1 MKRAVI
7 ERSRMSEGDQPGFP
21 KHKLFF
27 FTGESKAA
35 VETSQP
41 TNFGLK
47 KLVELCFLEIMS
59 LFVLGR
65 MPEWFWTIANSSR

>member
-1 MKRAVI
+1 MCEMKRDVKG
-7 ERSRMSEGDQPGFP
+7 SRMSEGDQPGFP

-41 TNFGLK
+41 DFIK
-47 KLVELCFLEIMS
+47 KIVELCF
-59 LFVLGR
+59 
-65 MPEWFWTIANSSR
+65 

>member
-1 MKRAVI
+1 MKQVKKSRCEMKRAVI
-7 ERSRMSEGDQPGFP
+7 EVSRMSEGDQPGFP

-41 TNFGLK
+41 TNFGFTK
-47 KLVELCFLEIMS
+47 K
-59 LFVLGR
+59 
-65 MPEWFWTIANSSR
+65 

>member
-1 MKRAVI
+1 MEKDKKRKKVKKSRCEMKRDVI

-41 TNFGLK
+41 DFIK
-47 KLVELCFLEIMS
+47 K
-59 LFVLGR
+59 
-65 MPEWFWTIANSSR
+65 

>member
-7 ERSRMSEGDQPGFP
+7 IKGVRMSEGDQPGLP

-35 VETSQP
+35 IETSQP
-41 TNFGLK
+41 TNFGFTK
-47 KLVELCFLEIMS
+47 K
-59 LFVLGR
+59 
-65 MPEWFWTIANSSR
+65 

>member
-1 MKRAVI
+1 MKRDVI
-7 ERSRMSEGDQPGFP
+7 EGSRMSDGDQPGLP

-41 TNFGLK
+41 TNFGFTNTI
-47 KLVELCFLEIMS
+47 VELFS
-59 LFVLGR
+59 
-65 MPEWFWTIANSSR
+65 

>member
-7 ERSRMSEGDQPGFP
+7 EGSRMSEGDQPGFP

-41 TNFGLK
+41 TNFGFTK
-47 KLVELCFLEIMS
+47 K
-59 LFVLGR
+59 
-65 MPEWFWTIANSSR
+65 